1 MKWFGGILC
10 LAVVSFLFTHCSK
23 GGSLQPDN
31 PNHVLDFSD
40 STFPVVEITSPAA
53 DQEFKSGTA
62 ISITGK
68 ITDNSLYQG
77 SITIKDEGS
86 GTTVKDQAYEIHG
99 LSSYNYTLNWAPS
112 VSKTTS
118 YIITVKFEDHGF
130 NETSKSVKVK
140 INP

>member
-10 LAVVSFLFTHCSK
+10 IAMMSLPLTHCSK
-23 GGSLQPDN
+23 GGITPETD
-31 PNHVLDFSD
+31 PNHVIIFSD
-40 STFPVVEITSPAA
+40 STFPVVEITSPTA

-62 ISITGK
+62 INITGK

-77 SITIKDEGS
+77 SITIKDEGTGS
-86 GTTVKDQAYEIHG
+86 TVKDQVYEIHG
-99 LSSYNYTLNWAPS
+99 LSAYNYNLAWTPS
-112 VSKTTS
+112 VTKTTS

-130 NETSKSVKVK
+130 NESSKSVKVK